1 MANNGTKTRQ
11 SRLIAALL
19 DPANRSQA
27 DACAAVGVPVRTL
40 QNWLADDPGFLAALR
55 AAESAVID
63 AAGRRLLGLVDDAID
78 AIGDLLKP
86 GAADAIR
93 LRAAGEVLDRLHTWR
108 QDVIFEDRLAA
119 LEREIGNEPIATYTD
134 PRTSAPACAARAS
147 G

>member
-1 MANNGTKTRQ
+1 MATNGTKTRQ

-27 DACAAVGVPVRTL
+27 DACAAAGVPVRTL
-40 QNWLADDPGFLAALR
+40 QNWLADDPDFVAALR

-86 GAADAIR
+86 GVADAIR

-119 LEREIGNEPIATYTD
+119 LERESHEQNPTPSEP
-134 PRTSAPACAARAS
+134 
-147 G
+147 

>member
-40 QNWLADDPGFLAALR
+40 QNWLANDPAFLAALR
-55 AAESAVID
+55 QTESAVID
-63 AAGRRLLGLVDDAID
+63 SAGRRLLGLVDDAID

-86 GAADAIR
+86 GVADAIR

-108 QDVIFEDRLAA
+108 QDTIFEDRLAS
-119 LEREIGNEPIATYTD
+119 LEREIGNEPIETYTE
-134 PRTSAPACAARAS
+134 P
-147 G
+147 

>member
-19 DPANRSQA
+19 DPVNRSQA

-40 QNWLADDPGFLAALR
+40 QNWLADDPAFLAALR

-63 AAGRRLLGLVDDAID
+63 AAGRRLLGLVDDAVD
-78 AIGDLLKP
+78 AIGELLRP
-86 GAADAIR
+86 GVADAIR

-108 QDVIFEDRLAA
+108 EDAIFEDRLAA
-119 LEREIGNEPIATYTD
+119 LERANDHDQNTTPPET
-134 PRTSAPACAARAS
+134 
-147 G
+147 

>member
-1 MANNGTKTRQ
+1 MAEIGVNHKRQ
-11 SRLIAALL
+11 RAIAALL
-19 DPANRSQA
+19 DPQNRSIAQA
-27 DACAAVGVPVRTL
+27 AAAAGIGTRTL
-40 QNWLADDPGFLAALR
+40 DRWLADPAFLAALR
-55 AAESAVID
+55 AAEAAVID

-119 LEREIGNEPIATYTD
+119 LEREIGHDQITT
-134 PRTSAPACAARAS
+134 PAET
-147 G
+147 